1 MAFINRRLLETL
13 TLVGT
18 DTEKLIHSHKEF
30 IKFRFFFSFSLCA
43 FTTVERPGMLDLKGK
58 AKWDAWESR
67 KGNELGKLVIVTFVH
82 EN

>member
-13 TLVGT
+13 TVVGPA
-18 DTEKLIHSHKEF
+18 TEKLNHSNKEF
-30 IKFRFFFSFSLCA
+30 TKFRFFSSSLCA
-43 FTTVERPGMLDLKGK
+43 FTTLERPGMLDLKGK

>member
-1 MAFINRRLLETL
+1 
-13 TLVGT
+13 
-18 DTEKLIHSHKEF
+18 
-30 IKFRFFFSFSLCA
+30 
-43 FTTVERPGMLDLKGK
+43 MLDLKGK